1 MKPLTAIILVWGV
14 AYFAKVSGHLEFSWT
29 AFLLPLCVL
38 FFLWV
43 AFAKTL
49 TYAMEK
55 ATDEVKATTKK
66 LQVQKR
72 ALEDAMD
79 RVKNR

>member
-29 AFLLPLCVL
+29 AFALPLLVL

-43 AFAKTL
+43 AFAKTI
-49 TYAMEK
+49 TYGTEQAIKRLAK
-55 ATDEVKATTKK
+55 AGA
-66 LQVQKR
+66 
-72 ALEDAMD
+72 DARD
-79 RVKNR
+79 LSR